1 MKVTVLLFGH
11 YRELADGGE
20 LMVEVNEGT
29 TVHSLADTLINR
41 FSALAGIMTHCRF
54 AVNEEFAPLN
64 ASLAEN
70 DVVAVLPPM
79 SGG

>member
-11 YRELADGGE
+11 YRELVLDGE
-20 LMVEVNEGT
+20 MSVEMSEKS
-29 TVHSLADTLINR
+29 TVRTLVETLVNR
-41 FSALAGIMTHCRF
+41 FSALEGISAHCRF

-64 ASLAEN
+64 APLAEN

>member
-11 YRELADGGE
+11 YRELVDGGE
-20 LMVEVNEGT
+20 LLVEVSEKT
-29 TVHSLADTLINR
+29 TVHSLIDTLVNR
-41 FSALAGIMTHCRF
+41 FSALEGISTHCRF

-64 ASLAEN
+64 ASLADN